1 MLPQHIPVAKEGLPF
16 VGVAA
21 FSAVVFALLEWS
33 VPAVVALLIT
43 AFVVY
48 FFRDPERI
56 IPPGQGLVVSP
67 ADGRVIEV
75 VDSSEG
81 SLQGTDVRRVSIF
94 MNVFDVHVNR
104 VPISGTVAQI
114 CYRPGSFWP
123 ADRSKAL
130 LKNEQNALLLKGEDG
145 VELTV
150 VQVAGLIAR
159 RIVCWAEVGDTVKKG
174 ERFGLIRFGS
184 RLDVYLPREVSIM
197 VKRGERV
204 CAGQTVIASSS
215 VGPVS

>member
-21 FSAVVFALLEWS
+21 LAAVIFALLEWS
-33 VPAVVALLIT
+33 IPAVIALLVT
-43 AFVVY
+43 AFVIY

-56 IPPGQGLVVSP
+56 IPSGPGLVVSP

-75 VDSSEG
+75 MDSAEG
-81 SLQGTDVRRVSIF
+81 SLQGTDVRRISIF
-94 MNVFDVHVNR
+94 MNVFNVHVNR
-104 VPISGTVAQI
+104 APVSGTVAQI
-114 CYRPGSFWP
+114 SYRSGSFWP

-130 LKNEQNALLLKGEDG
+130 LKNEQNAVLLKGEDG

-159 RIVCWAEVGDTVKKG
+159 RIVCWVEVGDNVKKG

-184 RLDVYLPREVSIM
+184 RLDVYLPREATIM
-197 VKRGERV
+197 VKKGERV
-204 CAGQTVIASSS
+204 WAGQTVIASSS
-215 VGPVS
+215 VPPIS